1 MYTPKY
7 CFFLLHRKL
16 TYYIFNY
23 LFHDTF
29 LCFSTTNEIFYHFL
43 SALLV
48 RLFLFLVPSSISS
61 SRPQY
66 EFYCLGEQ
74 SLISVVYGCVDLIIV
89 LLNVAMLTGDANFSC
104 TR

>member
-7 CFFLLHRKL
+7 CFCLLHRKL

-29 LCFSTTNEIFYHFL
+29 LCFSTTNEIFLPFL

-48 RLFLFLVPSSISS
+48 KLFLFLVPSSISS
-61 SRPQY
+61 FRPQY

-74 SLISVVYGCVDLIIV
+74 SLRSVVYGCVVLIIV
-89 LLNVAMLTGDANFSC
+89 LLNVVMLTGDANFSC

>member
-7 CFFLLHRKL
+7 CFCLLHRKL

-23 LFHDTF
+23 LFHGTF
-29 LCFSTTNEIFYHFL
+29 LCFSTTNEIFYHFC
-43 SALLV
+43 LLCW
-48 RLFLFLVPSSISS
+48 LGCFFFLVPSSISS
-61 SRPQY
+61 FRPQY
-66 EFYCLGEQ
+66 EFYCLGDP
-74 SLISVVYGCVDLIIV
+74 SLISVVYGCVVLIIV

>member
-29 LCFSTTNEIFYHFL
+29 LCFSTTNEFFYHFC
-43 SALLV
+43 LLCWLDCFFFWSRV
-48 RLFLFLVPSSISS
+48 VFLLLDHN
-61 SRPQY
+61 

-74 SLISVVYGCVDLIIV
+74 SLISVVYGCVVLIIV
-89 LLNVAMLTGDANFSC
+89 LLNVVMLTGDANFSC